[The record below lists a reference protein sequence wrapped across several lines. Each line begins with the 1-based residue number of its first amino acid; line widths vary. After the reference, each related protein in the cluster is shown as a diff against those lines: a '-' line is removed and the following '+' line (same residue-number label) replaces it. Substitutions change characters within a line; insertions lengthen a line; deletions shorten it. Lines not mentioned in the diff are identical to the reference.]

1 MFRRGLALGS
11 PWRAC
16 QLRERLLVGLL
27 LGYVPGVLVVG
38 VSLNKLVGS
47 GIPVFLVAVGWMFAL
62 AFAGIALK
70 TFPCPRCGKH
80 FFRSWRY
87 HNTFAR
93 KCVHCG
99 LPKWAEMEHG

>member
-1 MFRRGLALGS
+1 MFRRHLAPGS

-16 QLRERLLVGLL
+16 QLRERLLIGLL
-27 LGYVPGVLVVG
+27 LGYVPGVLAIG
-38 VSLNKLVGS
+38 VTLDNLAGS
-47 GIPVFLVAVGWMFAL
+47 KIPVFVVAVGWMFAL
-62 AFAGIALK
+62 AFAGVALK

-80 FFRSWRY
+80 FFRSLDY

-99 LPKWAEMEHG
+99 LPKWVEVEKG